1 MLLCFSFGIVLNISQ
16 VMDTDRSGSIDMHE
30 FRAWMHSGDEALAKA
45 AACAAVGR
53 RMSVYGNKR
62 DGRVV

>member
-1 MLLCFSFGIVLNISQ
+1 
-16 VMDTDRSGSIDMHE
+16 MDTDRSGSIDMHE